1 MTMIDRFRSRRDAN
15 RRARTID
22 RALRSA
28 TTPAMRDE
36 ILTIAQRYY
45 G

>member
-1 MTMIDRFRSRRDAN
+1 MSMINRIRSRRDAA
-15 RRARTID
+15 RRTRAIE

-28 TTPAMRDE
+28 STPAVRDE

>member
-1 MTMIDRFRSRRDAN
+1 MISKLRSRRDAA
-15 RRARTID
+15 RRARAIES
-22 RALRSA
+22 ALRSA
-28 TTPAMRDE
+28 NSPAVRDE